1 MCIYK
6 HLESFRDTSSQIFN
20 WTLWALSIEPKIP
33 EIFVYTSKVWSDPNI
48 RDQLRRWSTLIDLV
62 ISIRRTEVSLSIG
75 KIVVPN
81 TPLLYPAYKNNNQT
95 RGGLRS
101 GLFNQ
106 NVPFHWARG
115 TSENFIYGFIFVEWK
130 ASSFSLFG
138 GITLS
143 PKEARRVNQRLDY
156 L

>member
-81 TPLLYPAYKNNNQT
+81 IPLLNPAYKNNNQT

-101 GLFNQ
+101 GLFNG

-115 TSENFIYGFIFVEWK
+115 TSENFKPEFLLNGK
-130 ASSFSLFG
+130 RPLSLSSG
-138 GITLS
+138 
-143 PKEARRVNQRLDY
+143 E
-156 L
+156 